1 VKDLAKTIRRITI
14 WRDKYVQGWDGEDEK
29 PIWHPSRSLL
39 EGLEDRYSTD
49 AHFVPYWIE
58 VLDEQTGLWRQLPKA
73 CRVTLAALSRL
84 HLEQG
89 RLRFGYG
96 VVDVDC
102 PESHRDGTEAP
113 EDWRVAM
120 RALAE
125 ALVPGCCHY
134 DTRGGLRVIWA
145 WKDAL
150 DEQQHVR
157 KLKAAIE
164 YLRAGGMPVD
174 DLKDWGRCYRLP
186 FVLRNGVAENR
197 LATLREPAVWEAPV
211 AATTAS
217 GAAGVWD
224 AIDTVREAFK
234 LPDQIPQGERHNT
247 LKKFAAS
254 MRSRGYNADE
264 IEAALREADLLR
276 CDPPL
281 QGSPDERQITDL
293 VEWVCKFP
301 PGTTAQQAAR
311 QAPAPVAGGL
321 KLPQEA
327 FETPFRK
334 GDCVEIADWVLQ
346 WLDHGSSQP
355 CVADL
360 GFLWRHQDTNG
371 LWCKVT
377 DKELNDRIMASHMMP
392 VLQRIGKTG
401 PVYAPLGLSPR
412 TIDGVKDIL
421 LRRRDRSGFFEKS
434 VVGVA
439 FQDSFVQVDGNGVH
453 FLPHHH
459 ENRCI
464 VGYDFNW
471 TDDLPATWFAALD
484 DYWRKF
490 APGDRADLIQTLG
503 EWLGATLLGVAW
515 RYKRIVWLYGES
527 GDNGKSTVL
536 NAVVLAMPAGTTTSI
551 LPQALGNAREVA
563 ALATSR
569 LNVCDDISPKMI
581 TAEAAKT
588 LKNLAGGDRMRG
600 IPLYRSGF
608 DFDSRCGV
616 LLSMNTLP
624 PTEDRSSAFFDRLL
638 VFPFPSKI
646 SNIDREFGRKL
657 NSERAQ
663 IVCWALRCAAALLK
677 RGHYLENTLIT
688 AARDEYAYDLDDVA
702 QWLDDETEQ
711 AAHVNGITP
720 SDAYNAYRL
729 WAERNGTEPI
739 TGRAFGK
746 RLKGKIGDKTLCGPA
761 TKREWKYPISLRNA
775 RLH

>member
-1 VKDLAKTIRRITI
+1 VKTIRKITV
-14 WRDKYVQGWDGEDEK
+14 WRDKFVQGWDGEDES
-29 PIWHPSRSLL
+29 PIWHPTRSLL
-39 EGLEDRYSTD
+39 TALEERYVTD

-58 VLDEQTGLWRQLPKA
+58 VIDGESGQWTPLPKT

-84 HLEQG
+84 HLERG

-96 VVDVDC
+96 VADIDC
-102 PESHRDGTEAP
+102 PAAHRDGAGVSDE
-113 EDWRVAM
+113 WRVTM
-120 RALAE
+120 RARAE
-125 ALVPGCCHY
+125 SLVPGCCHY
-134 DTRGGLRVIWA
+134 DTRGGMRVIWA
-145 WKDAL
+145 WRSPL
-150 DEQQHVR
+150 DEQQHVG
-157 KLKAAIE
+157 KQHAALD
-164 YLRAGGMPVD
+164 YLRANGLPAD
-174 DLKDWGRCYRLP
+174 NLKDWGRCYRLP
-186 FVLRNGVAENR
+186 FVLRDGVKEERPAC
-197 LATLREPAVWEAPV
+197 LREPSAWEAPET
-211 AATTAS
+211 AAAQRKP
-217 GAAGVWD
+217 GLWD
-224 AIDTVREAFK
+224 AIDRVQDPFT
-234 LPDQIPQGERHNT
+234 LPDTIEQGERHT
-247 LKKFAAS
+247 VLKRYAAQL
-254 MRSRGYNADE
+254 RARGYNADE
-264 IEAALREADLLR
+264 IEAGLREADLTR
-276 CDPPL
+276 CNPPL
-281 QGSPDERQITDL
+281 QGTEEEQQIPDL

-301 PGTTAQQAAR
+301 AGTTAQQQATARHVPTQTADAAKI
-311 QAPAPVAGGL
+311 PA
-321 KLPQEA
+321 EA
-327 FETPFRK
+327 FDQKFRK
-334 GDCVEIADWVLQ
+334 GDPVEIADWVLT
-346 WLDHGSSQP
+346 WLDHGTSQP

-360 GFLWRHQDTNG
+360 GFLWQYEELRG
-371 LWCKVT
+371 LWKKIT
-377 DKELNDRIMASHMMP
+377 DKELNDRILAAHMMP
-392 VLQRIGKTG
+392 VVQRIGKNG
-401 PVYAPLGLSPR
+401 PVYSPLGLSPR

-421 LRRRDRSGFFEKS
+421 LRRRDRAGFFEKS

-439 FQDSFVQVDGNGVH
+439 FRDSFVQVDGNGVR

-459 ENRCI
+459 ENRCT
-464 VGYDFNW
+464 VGYESGW
-471 TDDLPATWFAALD
+471 TDALPTAFFAALE

-490 APGDRADLIQTLG
+490 SPGDRADLMQTLG
-503 EWLGATLLGVAW
+503 EWYGATLLGVAW

-536 NAVVLAMPAGTTTSI
+536 NVVVHGMPAGTTTSI

-646 SNIDREFGRKL
+646 SSIDRDFGKKL
-657 NSERAQ
+657 ESERVQ

-688 AARDEYAYDLDDVA
+688 AVRDEYAYDLDDVA

-711 AAHVNGITP
+711 SPHVNGITP
-720 SDAYNAYRL
+720 SDAYSAYRL
-729 WAERNGTEPI
+729 WAEKNGTEPI

-746 RLKGKIGDKTLCGPA
+746 RIKTKIGDKILCGPA
-761 TKREWKYPISLRNA
+761 AKREWRYAISLRNA
-775 RLH
+775 RFH